1 MSNPSDLNI
10 VTQPDTDKNYFNFK
24 AAGLKID
31 KNYAIK
37 FQWVYEDGAVS
48 EWSAGYVLRTSNE
61 TAPAVPSGV
70 TVPSTSTGSIPVEL
84 SVYPANAKRVDVYV
98 TGGIFGLGKVAYS
111 FTSIG
116 KTTIAAPA
124 GEYIV
129 QLRSVSPSGVTSTVG
144 QSFTINIADIG
155 ETIQEPTNPN
165 GFSVDRILSG
175 IQVNWNGTYAN
186 GTFTGFEAIKIYVG
200 TSATATSGTYR
211 EAGLMTG
218 NNLKNS
224 ITVPVDGTY
233 LRYDLPV
240 YIHAA
245 AVNKSGTVG
254 TIQANVA
261 SNSLGARSAVSSD
274 LADEIIT
281 SAKLVADSVT
291 STKIALGAI
300 TEVKIDTGAIT
311 AAKIAAG
318 AVTETKIA
326 DDAISSPKIIAGA
339 ISAGKIAAGA
349 VTAEK
354 IDALAISADKI
365 QANAITSDKIIANA
379 ITAGKIDALAIT
391 SEKIAADAIVASK
404 IKAGE
409 IGVLKLAAGTI
420 SVNNLEAG
428 TISSTSYLR
437 AGSKNLTTGLGARVE
452 ISSAA
457 IEDGTVDIAAGF
469 YIYNSSG
476 TAVLSAPLN
485 GGLSIVGSGT
495 FTGNITGASGT
506 FGGSL
511 SVGQAVVASIT
522 GASGNGTK
530 VTYNSVNTLLVGD
543 VVTISG
549 IADNGPFLVPGS
561 DPAQYYYTSNAYN
574 MANVTVTDV
583 TDTTFRVLSGVTNGS
598 TQSYT
603 SGGSVTGVAFRVS
616 STGVI
621 KSYAGN
627 IGGWTLNSQA
637 FKSSAVI
644 YPSIQLDPVSA
655 RVELRGSPGNSDT
668 GNYIKMD
675 PTSGIRVGSGG
686 SPAFS
691 VAMDGSM
698 TATNATIQKSTG
710 SGVIVLDSTSLRA
723 IGTSGSTT
731 SLGYDGSIRS
741 YENSSSEFNFAT
753 SAVVQVATNVSSAY
767 LTPGGI
773 SFTKQAGLYGTKA
786 GDFTI
791 QLEGNSVK
799 FASTGVSSVF
809 WGYYGTGVYTT
820 YDIDAA
826 DSFVWKSSQIGN
838 TWQAGG
844 FGGFRPLGVD
854 PFGQQVLGPRMFT
867 GSATT
872 NATINTDIDTNYSPK
887 TRVNGDLYFSTA

>member
-10 VTQPDTDKNYFNFK
+10 VTQPDTDKDYFNFK

-37 FQWVYEDGAVS
+37 FQWVYQDGEVS
-48 EWSAGYVLRTSNE
+48 EWSAGYALRTSNE

-70 TVPSTSTGSIPVEL
+70 TVPSTSTGSIPVDL
-84 SVYPANAKRVDVYV
+84 SVYPDNAKRVDVYV

-111 FTSIG
+111 FTSVG

-124 GEYIV
+124 GEYII

-144 QSFTINIADIG
+144 QSFTINISDIG

-186 GTFTGFEAIKIYVG
+186 GTFTGFEGIKIYVG

-274 LADEIIT
+274 LADDIIT
-281 SAKLVADSVT
+281 NAKLVADSVT
-291 STKIALGAI
+291 STKIALN
-300 TEVKIDTGAIT
+300 
-311 AAKIAAG
+311 
-318 AVTETKIA
+318 AV
-326 DDAISSPKIIAGA
+326 
-339 ISAGKIAAGA
+339 
-349 VTAEK
+349 
-354 IDALAISADKI
+354 
-365 QANAITSDKIIANA
+365 TSDKIIANA

-409 IGVLKLAAGTI
+409 IGVSKLAAGTI

-428 TISSTSYLR
+428 TISSTSYIR
-437 AGSKNLTTGLGARVE
+437 AGSKNIATGLGARVE

-457 IEDGTVDIAAGF
+457 IEDGVVDIAPGF

-723 IGTSGSTT
+723 IGASGSTT

-741 YENSSSEFNFAT
+741 YENSSSEFNFLSA
-753 SAVVQVATNVSSAY
+753 AVVQVATNVSSAY

-786 GDFTI
+786 GEFTI
-791 QLEGNSVK
+791 QLEGNDLK
-799 FASTGVSSVF
+799 YASSGVSRVF
-809 WGYYGTGVYTT
+809 WGYYGTGMYTT
-820 YDIDAA
+820 YDVDAV